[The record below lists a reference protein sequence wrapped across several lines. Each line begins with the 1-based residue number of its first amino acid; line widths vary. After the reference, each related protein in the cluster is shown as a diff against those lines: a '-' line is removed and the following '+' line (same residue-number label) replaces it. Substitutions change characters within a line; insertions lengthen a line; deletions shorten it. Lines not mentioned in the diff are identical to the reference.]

1 MVNTQIAAQ
10 ILALNDR
17 NDKEFSTWGRESVAM
32 FSIFLLKIS
41 IESQTY
47 LIYSFRDFCKFCVK
61 SRTINGDLVS
71 SLSHLASL
79 SLDV

>member
-1 MVNTQIAAQ
+1 VVNTQIAAQ

-17 NDKEFSTWGRESVAM
+17 NDKEFSTWGKESVAI
-32 FSIFLLKIS
+32 FSTFLSKFS
-41 IESQTY
+41 MEDQTY

-61 SRTINGDLVS
+61 NRTINGDLVS
-71 SLSHLASL
+71 SLSHLGSL

>member
-1 MVNTQIAAQ
+1 MVNSQIAAQ

-17 NDKEFSTWGRESVAM
+17 NDKEFSTWGKESVAI
-32 FSIFLLKIS
+32 FSTFLSKFS
-41 IESQTY
+41 MEGQTY
-47 LIYSFRDFCKFCVK
+47 LIYSFRDFRKFCVK
-61 SRTINGDLVS
+61 NRTINGDLVS